1 LGIGIQIIPRD
12 NQMRRRKMFKPI
24 KSKCLVKNSIFVDSK
39 SFFFFGKIL
48 DLSSVVTE
56 KMLVKRIEM

>member
-12 NQMRRRKMFKPI
+12 DQMRRRKMFKPI

-39 SFFFFGKIL
+39 SFLFWQNIGSQLCGHRKNAGKK
-48 DLSSVVTE
+48 D
-56 KMLVKRIEM
+56 